1 MHTYMQTC
9 PEPVFH
15 PLCDSFAVSALSL
28 CPNCPPSAP
37 DFTINYYY
45 LTENPYLWEKRVQ
58 HSPIA
63 HRLKMSQ
70 ICVTYRHSLRRKAGC
85 LSGFPLNL
93 FKTFL
98 RPWSSKMKACSFQLF
113 FVICPSG
120 RKAADINRES
130 INSAW
135 NYQFSMR
142 KEEIFRESNK
152 LFFRM
157 KVE

>member
-1 MHTYMQTC
+1 MTWARFPSIVWLLRGFGAQSLSELPT
-9 PEPVFH
+9 VGSRFH
-15 PLCDSFAVSALSL
+15 DKLLL
-28 CPNCPPSAP
+28 PNRESI
-37 DFTINYYY
+37 FVG
-45 LTENPYLWEKRVQ
+45 KKVQ
-58 HSPIA
+58 HSPVA

-85 LSGFPLNL
+85 LSGFPLKL

-135 NYQFSMR
+135 NYQFPMR

-152 LFFRM
+152 LFFQM